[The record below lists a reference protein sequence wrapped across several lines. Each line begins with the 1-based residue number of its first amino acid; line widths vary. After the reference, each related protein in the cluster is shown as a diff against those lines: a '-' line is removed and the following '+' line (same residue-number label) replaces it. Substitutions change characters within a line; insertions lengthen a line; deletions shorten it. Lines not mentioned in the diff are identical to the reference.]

1 MQESPDSAF
10 DSRPEVEG
18 RLRSTVQ
25 RLRLL
30 EDLFRVCLYAQHADV
45 DFDFSE
51 EAFGGLTEF
60 CAQAADDLS
69 ELAHQLPVSTLCLRL
84 PEVVEGERKGHA
96 ARREIKAK
104 KGRRMR
110 RRSTSRDEL
119 RAEGR

>member
-1 MQESPDSAF
+1 MQESPDPAF

-30 EDLFRVCLYAQHADV
+30 EDLFRVCLYALHADV

-51 EAFGGLTEF
+51 EAYGGLTEF

-69 ELAHQLPVSTLCLRL
+69 QLAHQLPVSTLGLRL
-84 PEVVEGERKGHA
+84 SEVVEAEHAVRPKIKTTKGK
-96 ARREIKAK
+96 RT
-104 KGRRMR
+104 R
-110 RRSTSRDEL
+110 RRRASRD
-119 RAEGR
+119 

>member
-1 MQESPDSAF
+1 MQESPDPAF

-51 EAFGGLTEF
+51 EAYGGLAEF

-69 ELAHQLPVSTLCLRL
+69 QLAHQLPVSTLGLRL
-84 PEVVEGERKGHA
+84 SEVVEAERRGHA
-96 ARREIKAK
+96 ERPKTKAK
-104 KGRRMR
+104 KVKRIR
-110 RRSTSRDEL
+110 RRSASR
-119 RAEGR
+119 A

>member
-1 MQESPDSAF
+1 MQESPDTAF

-51 EAFGGLTEF
+51 EAYGGLTEF

-69 ELAHQLPVSTLCLRL
+69 QLAHQLPVSTLGLRL
-84 PEVVEGERKGHA
+84 SEVVEGERTSHVK
-96 ARREIKAK
+96 RREIKTK
-104 KGRRMR
+104 KGQRRR
-110 RRSTSRDEL
+110 RRSAPRD
-119 RAEGR
+119 